1 MVTTSNFIFS
11 LVLSITPWFGQSF
24 TVLPMTQFLFRSTS
38 TLSSLSKDSTNN
50 NQDTMKKE
58 EEILLD
64 PTISSQFKIVTCS
77 STSCRKRMNSLGLDE
92 YAILSGLYQRKEIAG
107 APEVTVEESSCLGG
121 CKVGPCVGV
130 EHEDYFGT
138 VSLEGMEPNEF
149 NDSIFHK

>member
-1 MVTTSNFIFS
+1 M
-11 LVLSITPWFGQSF
+11 TPWLCQSF
-24 TVLPMTQFLFRSTS
+24 TVFPVSLSLSRSIS
-38 TLSSLSKDSTNN
+38 TFSSLSMDSSNK
-50 NQDTMKKE
+50 NQETMKKDE
-58 EEILLD
+58 AINLD
-64 PTISSQFKIVTCS
+64 PTIASQFKIVTCS

-92 YAILSGLYQRKEIAG
+92 YAIISGLYQRKEEAD

-138 VSLEGMEPNEF
+138 VSLEGMKPNEF